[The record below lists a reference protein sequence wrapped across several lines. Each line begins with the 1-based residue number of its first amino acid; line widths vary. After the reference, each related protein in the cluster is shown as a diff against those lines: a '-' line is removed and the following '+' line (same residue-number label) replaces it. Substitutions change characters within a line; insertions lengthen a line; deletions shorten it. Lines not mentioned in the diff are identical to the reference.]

1 MLLSQQEAEYGVNM
15 YDALTED
22 DEPRIE
28 EYIKK
33 GFSREEAILLLFEGS
48 FSSYFIFFG

>member
-48 FSSYFIFFG
+48 FSS